1 MSMGKTIYV
10 YENWSSEVPTKLG
23 ILYVEQGR
31 GSEHYA
37 FEHDETWL
45 TTNRFAYVLDPDLA
59 LYKGRQYPINK
70 NTFGIFADSSPDRWG
85 RVLMQRREKFL
96 ADKEGRK
103 PRKYWTAIIFWVCM
117 TKPAW
122 ERSGFLWKM
131 AARSCPMIK
140 KPPRLPG
147 PL

>member
-23 ILYVEQGR
+23 MLYVEQGR

-37 FEHDETWL
+37 FEYDETWL

-103 PRKYWTAIIFWVCM
+103 PRKLLDSDYLLGVYD
-117 TKPAW
+117 KPVW
-122 ERSGFLWKM
+122 EQSGFLWKM
-131 AARSCPMIK
+131 VARSCPMIK

-147 PL
+147 LL